1 MKPKHILALGL
12 LALGLGSCGEGFFEQ
27 YPSNNI
33 TEGNFYK
40 TDDDFNQGV
49 VACYAKLKTQ
59 MSFHLTEIGYR
70 SDENVLE
77 SMAVS
82 TQDRYD
88 IDHFAET
95 ASNGILNDIW
105 DAWYNGIYRCNDVLD
120 HMAGAKIAN
129 YDKYRGECLFM
140 RSWWYFNLYRVFGVV
155 PITRTVVA
163 PAAAKLIPPLYGGG
177 DVHPADRRPRGSRP
191 TAAVDARRR
200 EGPRGEHRGL
210 HAAGEGLPHVRK
222 ARRSQNG
229 SGRGDEKHG
238 LRAGIHDEKAFD
250 VGNKMNKEIIFAL
263 YYNKTNDNGH
273 GYWYSANTEVLAD
286 IRNPT
291 PEFKAIY
298 DGGKDNRLPL
308 IGTYTKIS
316 SNLFAM
322 TKWYDTY
329 DATYTTQVGNDFPH
343 LRYAD
348 VVLMYA
354 EALAESGGSLGDA
367 LVWLNKTRTRAGLDE
382 LTTDEVKSLAEFR
395 RELAAE
401 RGPRIRPRRPPLV
414 RPRAAGAGR
423 RLFPRTGL
431 YARLAQPDLPDPAE
445 PDRNR
450 EQPVDSVAESRFQLT
465 NIISQNKHEK
475 DNQPFADIVHR
486 RGPHRMLE

>member
-1 MKPKHILALGL
+1 MKPKYFLALGL
-12 LALGLGSCGEGFFEQ
+12 LALGLGSCGESFFEQ

-49 VACYAKLKTQ
+49 AACYYKLKTN
-59 MSFHLTEIGYR
+59 MGFHLTEIGYR

-95 ASNGILNDIW
+95 PSNGILSDIW
-105 DAWYNGIYRCNDVLD
+105 NAWYNGIYRCNDVLD

-129 YDKYRGECLFM
+129 YDKYRGECLFL

-155 PITRTVVA
+155 PISRTVVA
-163 PAAAKLIPPLYGGG
+163 PADAKLIPRCTEEEMYTLLTE
-177 DVHPADRRPRGSRP
+177 DLSE
-191 TAAVDARRR
+191 AAR
-200 EGPRGEHRGL
+200 L
-210 HAAGEGLPHVRK
+210 LPSTPGAEK
-222 ARRSQNG
+222 ARVANIAAYTLLAKVYLTFG
-229 SGRGDEKHG
+229 KPAEAKTALEEAMKNTAYG
-238 LRAGIHDEKAFD
+238 LESTTGKVFD

-273 GYWYSANTEVLAD
+273 GYWYSANTDVLAD
-286 IRNPT
+286 INNPT
-291 PEFKAIY
+291 PTFKAIY
-298 DGGKDNRLPL
+298 DGDKDNRLPL

-329 DATYTTQVGNDFPH
+329 DATYTTHVGNDFPH

-367 LVWLNKTRTRAGLDE
+367 LEWLNKTRTRAGLDG
-382 LTTDEVKSLAEFR
+382 LTTDEVRTLPEFR

-401 RGPRIRPRRPPLV
+401 RGREFALEGHRWFDLV
-414 RPRAAGAGR
+414 RLGLAVDYFRGLGYS
-423 RLFPRTGL
+423 LDSHNLIFPI
-431 YARLAQPDLPDPAE
+431 P
-445 PDRNR
+445 
-450 EQPVDSVAESRFQLT
+450 
-465 NIISQNKHEK
+465 QNQIE
-475 DNQPFADIVHR
+475 IVNNPSILWQNP
-486 RGPHRMLE
+486 GFN